1 MHYHGPIIRPQ
12 TDADSL
18 FLEVTAGCT
27 HNSCAFC
34 SFYKDTPFWIAP
46 LSQIE
51 EDLEEAEAALPD
63 VRDIWLSG
71 GNPYALS
78 TDRLEEIGK
87 LVRAYYPKARVS
99 TYAIVNDIVRK
110 SVDEIRRLMPYIDE
124 IMIGIETG
132 DDEALAFMNKGYTS
146 ADIIEAGTKL
156 DEAGQKYR
164 MIYLG
169 GLAGAGK
176 LEESAKKS
184 AAVFNQIHPYYMI
197 LTNVVVLPGTRLQ
210 KDREAGRFQEAS
222 ELERL
227 KEIRTLAAGLKNEI
241 TIDTGTSASSI
252 CFAAHLPDDREKL
265 LSGLDQ
271 VISHFSAQ
279 EERALHDRRESM
291 KYV

>member
-34 SFYKDTPFWIAP
+34 NFYRDTPFWIAP

-51 EDLEEAEAALPD
+51 EDLQEAKAELPE
-63 VRDIWLSG
+63 VKDIWLSG

-78 TDRLEEIGK
+78 TERLKEIGQ
-87 LVRAYYPKARVS
+87 LVRSYYPKARVS

-110 SVDEIRRLMPYIDE
+110 SVGEIRSLTPYIDE

-132 DDEALAFMNKGYTS
+132 DDKALAFMNKGYTS
-146 ADIIEAGTKL
+146 ADIIEAGHRL
-156 DEAGQKYR
+156 DEAGQRYR

-176 LEESAKKS
+176 LEESARKS

-197 LTNVVVLPGTRLQ
+197 LTNVVVLPGTRLY
-210 KDREAGRFQEAS
+210 KDREEGRFTEAS

-227 KEIRTLAAGLKNEI
+227 KEIRTLVANLTNEI

-252 CFAAHLPDDREKL
+252 YFVAHLPEEKEKL
-265 LSGLDQ
+265 LKELDS
-271 VISHFSAQ
+271 VISHFSK
-279 EERALHDRRESM
+279 EEEIALHRRRDSM
-291 KYV
+291 TYV